1 MFVDIPAAIRPSLG
15 INGNYHTLASEFL
28 CSLMDQLRAVDGC
41 GIYRDLICTFT
52 EKFPEIIHSTDSS
65 TYGKGDKYIG
75 SNSSYHIYHRITL
88 FTGSRDIKKNKLVRT
103 GCVISFGNFHRI
115 SGIFQINKI
124 HAFYYTSF
132 IYVQTWDNSFCK
144 HDYASSFPVPA
155 SSAAKF
161 SRIFKPHRLLFSGW
175 NWHANTFPFSTDA

>member
-1 MFVDIPAAIRPSLG
+1 M
-15 INGNYHTLASEFL
+15 
-28 CSLMDQLRAVDGC
+28 RAVIQAVSSASVRVNGGEPRAIGPGLVIGLRDG
-41 GIYRDLICTFT
+41 
-52 EKFPEIIHSTDSS
+52 
-65 TYGKGDKYIG
+65 
-75 SNSSYHIYHRITL
+75 
-88 FTGSRDIKKNKLVRT
+88 
-103 GCVISFGNFHRI
+103 HRI

-144 HDYASSFPVPA
+144 HDYASFPVPD

-175 NWHANTFPFSTDA
+175 N